1 MKQTLKGTDPKL
13 KEVLDYINDL
23 SNDTEK
29 GSKAI
34 KQILKAVVNVACF
47 DDIRDELNEK
57 ECNIEEEDCRTIK
70 ELLKQG
76 FTNITAYYEDE
87 SGNECE
93 VEISNAWT
101 CPKQFL
107 DQYLSITDIYHTEP
121 NSRFCVVGYFNYT
134 LKEINLYYEYRCNW
148 CIERGYNPDAFD
160 YEYGEN
166 GEAPVC
172 ISEWYNNEY
181 QEMID
186 NKSNE

>member
-1 MKQTLKGTDPKL
+1 MAKKLKTMDPKL
-13 KEVLDYINDL
+13 KEVLDYIDDL
-23 SNDTEK
+23 SNDTEE
-29 GSKAI
+29 GNETI

-47 DDIRDELNEK
+47 DDIRDELYEK
-57 ECNIEEEDCRTIK
+57 EYSVEEENCRTIK

-93 VEISNAWT
+93 VEITNAWT

-107 DQYLSITDIYHTEP
+107 DQFLSISEIYHTEP
-121 NSRFCVVGYFNYT
+121 NSRYCVTGRFNYT
-134 LKEINLYYEYRCNW
+134 LKEINLYYEYRRNW
-148 CIERGYNPDAFD
+148 CIERGYNPDTFD

-172 ISEWYNNEY
+172 ISEWYDYEY
-181 QEMID
+181 QELIGD
-186 NKSNE
+186 GSDE